1 MLGGCVMKTLPVSQ
15 DAGLNFRVRSPLSV
29 VRDLLIIALCAAL
42 IGGFLAQIWDRPP
55 ESPARAAVPPAACP
69 TPG

>member
-1 MLGGCVMKTLPVSQ
+1 MKPVPTSTPY
-15 DAGLNFRVRSPLSV
+15 GLNFRVRPPLAV

-42 IGGFLAQIWDRPP
+42 IGGFLAQVWDRPQ
-55 ESPARAAVPPAACP
+55 ESPARAALAPAACP